1 MPVAVLEG
9 PTMRF
14 QLQQMTLSEKQRK
27 AKVNGTGGPRPLFC
41 VLDSAQ
47 SQQLPDKSPA
57 ALKEVGQSM
66 LEGVGLSLP
75 STILEAQNHGMALV
89 QQTGSQG
96 SLDFWIRSLM
106 FDESTFSLSLQHE
119 AANCHLGL
127 VFTWALDLWLY
138 SLLL

>member
-1 MPVAVLEG
+1 MNTMPVAVLEG

-27 AKVNGTGGPRPLFC
+27 AKVNGNGGPRPLSC

-75 STILEAQNHGMALV
+75 QPSWKGKIMG
-89 QQTGSQG
+89 
-96 SLDFWIRSLM
+96 
-106 FDESTFSLSLQHE
+106 
-119 AANCHLGL
+119 
-127 VFTWALDLWLY
+127 WL
-138 SLLL
+138 